1 MSRTAR
7 LLLPSVCLLA
17 GLLPS
22 AASAAL
28 PEFTHAEA
36 KRALADARRA
46 LAPEASAAEAARA
59 TPALRDLAVA
69 LPALD
74 GAAER
79 RAERILARP
88 DDKKDDEYFGKEA
101 DGSPICNVQFCVHFS
116 SDKRSAPA
124 SDRFLAEV
132 VTALDTTFAV
142 ENVELGWRAPKGD
155 GTRGARDGVG
165 AEGQT
170 DVYINNLGKRLYGYA
185 APDPG
190 QEGSRRF
197 AYLVLDNNYVGFP
210 SPPLESMQA
219 TVAHE
224 YNHILQFGYD
234 TLQDIWL
241 FEASATWAEQK
252 VYPQINDYLIFIP
265 SFAKHPELPL
275 IGKKKVYGDAVLQ
288 HWLES
293 RYGPEL
299 IEDEWQ
305 LSAKTKPKHDGASAV
320 DDAIEANGGR
330 SFSREFAGLAAASA
344 EWRSLDDFPDSERYP
359 DVKRRGKL
367 TEKRSELELDKTAYE
382 LTNVTNPG
390 GAVKLRVEAPRGV
403 PSAIALIGRRGS
415 PRGGEVTIES
425 RFLSA
430 GRIGEREARERGRL
444 RAGDRGGDQRRRQQ
458 GRAPT
463 GRAARLPRQADEV
476 GPLRREPLRPGSR

>member
-1 MSRTAR
+1 MRGLAHGDRRPTGPGAMSRTAR

-101 DGSPICNVQFCVHFS
+101 DGSPICNAQFCVHFS

-142 ENVELGWRAPKGD
+142 ENMELGWRGAEGATAPAAPERRRRRGPD
-155 GTRGARDGVG
+155 RRLHQQPGQAALRLRGARSGPGGLQALRLPGPRQQLRRVPEPAARVDAGDRRPRVQPHPPVRLRHARG
-165 AEGQT
+165 HLAVRGLGDLGRAEG
-170 DVYINNLGKRLYGYA
+170 L
-185 APDPG
+185 P
-190 QEGSRRF
+190 
-197 AYLVLDNNYVGFP
+197 
-210 SPPLESMQA
+210 A
-219 TVAHE
+219 TSTTTS
-224 YNHILQFGYD
+224 N
-234 TLQDIWL
+234 
-241 FEASATWAEQK
+241 
-252 VYPQINDYLIFIP
+252 FIP

-275 IGKKKVYGDAVLQ
+275 TGKKKVYGDAVLEP
-288 HWLES
+288 LA
-293 RYGPEL
+293 RVALRAGRDRGRVAAVG
-299 IEDEWQ
+299 EDE
-305 LSAKTKPKHDGASAV
+305 A
-320 DDAIEANGGR
+320 EARRRLGGR
-330 SFSREFAGLAAASA
+330 RRDRGERRSARSAASSLGLRRRRA
-344 EWRSLDDFPDSERYP
+344 EWRSLDDFPDS
-359 DVKRRGKL
+359 
-367 TEKRSELELDKTAYE
+367 A
-382 LTNVTNPG
+382 
-390 GAVKLRVEAPRGV
+390 A
-403 PSAIALIGRRGS
+403 
-415 PRGGEVTIES
+415 
-425 RFLSA
+425 LSA
-430 GRIGEREARERGRL
+430 
-444 RAGDRGGDQRRRQQ
+444 
-458 GRAPT
+458 T
-463 GRAARLPRQADEV
+463 
-476 GPLRREPLRPGSR
+476 